1 LTLGILQ
8 SVVQPV
14 HLSAKTVKRTK
25 NTDTKLQWII
35 LYKPFFKNNYK

>member
-14 HLSAKTVKRTK
+14 HLPAKTVKGTK
-25 NTDTKLQWII
+25 NTNTKFQRII
-35 LYKPFFKNNYK
+35 LYKPFFKNDYK